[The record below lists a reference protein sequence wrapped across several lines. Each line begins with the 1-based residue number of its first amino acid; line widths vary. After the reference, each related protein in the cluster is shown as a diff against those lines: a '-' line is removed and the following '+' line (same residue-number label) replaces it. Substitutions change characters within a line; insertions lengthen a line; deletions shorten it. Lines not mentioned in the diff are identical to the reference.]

1 MLLSVR
7 KFSIL
12 AGILLLFAVSG
23 GELADLSR
31 ELDYIE
37 LSFIHAAMQP
47 EMSEN
52 RKNVQTRLQNF
63 HNRLIRFER
72 KLRQKRVPGIPN
84 FLNPAGQLVLE
95 FQQLSFTGNSPRLP
109 RYKGTSLG
117 HYSKAY
123 NEYLRDINSLEGK
136 KTRGS
141 RAVPTLKNIPIDNY
155 RAWLDRRT
163 QEYIQN
169 LRRYSRR
176 NSRSSGRGSGKGGR
190 SNYKASTKTINILE
204 RNIVNIANL
213 RLCLVKI
220 AQNKFYKE

>member
-1 MLLSVR
+1 MLLPVR
-7 KFSIL
+7 KFSLL

-31 ELDYIE
+31 ELDYLE
-37 LSFIHAAMQP
+37 LSFVHAALQP

-72 KLRQKRVPGIPN
+72 KLKQKRIPGIPN
-84 FLNPAGQLVLE
+84 FLHPAGQLVLE
-95 FQQLSFTGNSPRLP
+95 FQQLSFTGNGFRLP

-117 HYSKAY
+117 HYSKTY
-123 NEYLRDINSLEGK
+123 NEYLRDINTLKGT

-141 RAVPTLKNIPIDNY
+141 RAVPTLKNVPIDNY
-155 RAWLDRRT
+155 RAWLDKQT
-163 QEYIQN
+163 QYYIQS
-169 LRRYSRR
+169 LRR
-176 NSRSSGRGSGKGGR
+176 RSSGRGSGRGSGKGGR

-204 RNIVNIANL
+204 RNIINIANL

>member
-7 KFSIL
+7 KFSLL

-31 ELDYIE
+31 ELDYLE
-37 LSFIHAAMQP
+37 LSFVHAALQP

-52 RKNVQTRLQNF
+52 RKTVQTRLQNF

-72 KLRQKRVPGIPN
+72 KLKQKRVPGIPN
-84 FLNPAGQLVLE
+84 FLQPAGQLVLE
-95 FQQLSFTGNSPRLP
+95 FQQLSFTGSGFRLP

-117 HYSKAY
+117 HYSRNY
-123 NEYLRDINSLEGK
+123 NEYLRDINTLKGT

-141 RAVPTLKNIPIDNY
+141 RAVPTLKNVPIDNY
-155 RAWLDRRT
+155 RAWLDRQT
-163 QEYIQN
+163 QYYIQS

-204 RNIVNIANL
+204 RNIINIANL

>member
-7 KFSIL
+7 KFTVL

-31 ELDYIE
+31 ELDYLE
-37 LSFIHAAMQP
+37 LSFLYAAMQP
-47 EMSEN
+47 ETSEN

-72 KLRQKRVPGIPN
+72 KLKQKRIPGIPN
-84 FLNPAGQLVLE
+84 FLHPAGQLVLE
-95 FQQLSFTGNSPRLP
+95 FQQLSFTGSGFRLP

-117 HYSKAY
+117 HYSRTY
-123 NEYLRDINSLEGK
+123 NEYLRDINTLKGT

-141 RAVPTLKNIPIDNY
+141 RAVPTLKNVPIDNY
-155 RAWLDRRT
+155 RAWLDRQT
-163 QEYIQN
+163 QYYIQS
-169 LRRYSRR
+169 LRR
-176 NSRSSGRGSGKGGR
+176 RSSGRGSGRGSGKGGR

-204 RNIVNIANL
+204 RNIINIANL

>member
-7 KFSIL
+7 KSSIL

-31 ELDYIE
+31 ELDYLE
-37 LSFIHAAMQP
+37 LSFLHAAMQP
-47 EMSEN
+47 ETSEN

-63 HNRLIRFER
+63 HSRLIRFER
-72 KLRQKRVPGIPN
+72 KLKQKRVPGIPN
-84 FLNPAGQLVLE
+84 FLQPAGQLVLE
-95 FQQLSFTGNSPRLP
+95 FQQLSFTGSGFRLP

-123 NEYLRDINSLEGK
+123 NEYLRDINRLEGK
-136 KTRGS
+136 KGRGS
-141 RAVPTLKNIPIDNY
+141 RAVPTLKNVPIDNY
-155 RAWLDRRT
+155 RAWLDRQT
-163 QEYIQN
+163 QYYIQS
-169 LRRYSRR
+169 LRRYSSRSESR
-176 NSRSSGRGSGKGGR
+176 KSSKNRKNSRNRV
-190 SNYKASTKTINILE
+190 STKTINILE
-204 RNIVNIANL
+204 RNIINIANL

>member
-1 MLLSVR
+1 MES
-7 KFSIL
+7 
-12 AGILLLFAVSG
+12 
-23 GELADLSR
+23 
-31 ELDYIE
+31 
-37 LSFIHAAMQP
+37 
-47 EMSEN
+47 
-52 RKNVQTRLQNF
+52 
-63 HNRLIRFER
+63 
-72 KLRQKRVPGIPN
+72 
-84 FLNPAGQLVLE
+84 
-95 FQQLSFTGNSPRLP
+95 
-109 RYKGTSLG
+109 
-117 HYSKAY
+117 
-123 NEYLRDINSLEGK
+123 K

>member
-7 KFSIL
+7 KFSLL

-31 ELDYIE
+31 ELDYLE
-37 LSFIHAAMQP
+37 LSFVHAALQP

-52 RKNVQTRLQNF
+52 RKTVQTRLQNF

-72 KLRQKRVPGIPN
+72 KLKQKRVPGIPN
-84 FLNPAGQLVLE
+84 FLHPAGQLVLE
-95 FQQLSFTGNSPRLP
+95 FQQLSFTGNGFRLP

-117 HYSKAY
+117 HYSRTY
-123 NEYLRDINSLEGK
+123 NEYLRDINTLKGT

-141 RAVPTLKNIPIDNY
+141 RAVPTLKNVPIDNY
-155 RAWLDRRT
+155 RAWLDRQT
-163 QEYIQN
+163 QYYIQS
-169 LRRYSRR
+169 LRR
-176 NSRSSGRGSGKGGR
+176 RSSGRGSGRGSGKGGR

-204 RNIVNIANL
+204 RNIINIANL

>member
-7 KFSIL
+7 KFSVL

-31 ELDYIE
+31 ELDYLE
-37 LSFIHAAMQP
+37 LSFLHAAMQP
-47 EMSEN
+47 ETSEN

-72 KLRQKRVPGIPN
+72 KLKQKRVPGIPN
-84 FLNPAGQLVLE
+84 FLQPAGQLVLE
-95 FQQLSFTGNSPRLP
+95 FQQLSFTGNGFRLP

-117 HYSKAY
+117 HYSRTY
-123 NEYLRDINSLEGK
+123 NEYLRDINTLKGT

-141 RAVPTLKNIPIDNY
+141 RAVPTLKNVPIDNY
-155 RAWLDRRT
+155 RAWLDRQT
-163 QEYIQN
+163 QYYIQS
-169 LRRYSRR
+169 LRR
-176 NSRSSGRGSGKGGR
+176 RSSGRGSGRGSGKGGR

-204 RNIVNIANL
+204 RNIINIANL

>member
-7 KFSIL
+7 KFSLL

-31 ELDYIE
+31 ELDYLE
-37 LSFIHAAMQP
+37 LSFIHAALQP
-47 EMSEN
+47 ETSEN

-72 KLRQKRVPGIPN
+72 KLKQKRVPGIPN
-84 FLNPAGQLVLE
+84 FLQPAGQLVLE
-95 FQQLSFTGNSPRLP
+95 FQQLSFTGNGFRLP

-117 HYSKAY
+117 HYSKTY
-123 NEYLRDINSLEGK
+123 NEYLRDINTLKGT

-141 RAVPTLKNIPIDNY
+141 RAVPTLKNVPIDNY
-155 RAWLDRRT
+155 RAWLDRQT
-163 QEYIQN
+163 QYYIQS
-169 LRRYSRR
+169 LRRYSSRSESR
-176 NSRSSGRGSGKGGR
+176 KSSKNKKNSRNKI
-190 SNYKASTKTINILE
+190 STKTINILE
-204 RNIVNIANL
+204 RNIINIANL

>member
-7 KFSIL
+7 KYSL
-12 AGILLLFAVSG
+12 RAGIFLLFAASC

-37 LSFIHAAMQP
+37 LSFIHAAMQS

-63 HNRLIRFER
+63 HNRLIRFDR
-72 KLRQKRVPGIPN
+72 KLKKERVPGIPN
-84 FLNPAGQLVLE
+84 FLKPAGQLVLE
-95 FQQLSFTGNSPRLP
+95 FQTLSFVTNSPRLP

-117 HYSKAY
+117 HYSKVY
-123 NEYLRDINSLEGK
+123 NEYLRDVNTLEGK
-136 KTRGS
+136 KKRSS

-163 QEYIQN
+163 QEYIQS
-169 LRRYSRR
+169 LKRYS
-176 NSRSSGRGSGKGGR
+176 SSGSRGIKKGGR
-190 SNYKASTKTINILE
+190 STYKASTKTINVLE
-204 RNIVNIANL
+204 RNIINIANL